1 MRRQFFSFFMP
12 RLHRQLYRGLC
23 LSASMA
29 LRHSSLASRPA
40 TELKLL
46 SLPPAT
52 HCLMVRYLVLHA
64 CSFRHCSLALTQSIR
79 VVLTRRFSSAEDS
92 TSGNT
97 GGIDENSLSFPPPN
111 VAYFVVLLRTS
122 AWHNC
127 KGKMQHFLLLKPQVK
142 SDLVR
147 GNNFWIQR
155 ELQSRFNRFVT
166 LFYATI
172 SRTAAPDRLN
182 IITRKLNLEIINVP
196 KGQKQY

>member
-1 MRRQFFSFFMP
+1 MRRQFFSFFIP

-97 GGIDENSLSFPPPN
+97 NTDEKRALGLLFFHIYHVFCGTFTRRYNTTARSKCS
-111 VAYFVVLLRTS
+111 VLDLRK
-122 AWHNC
+122 C
-127 KGKMQHFLLLKPQVK
+127 K
-142 SDLVR
+142 
-147 GNNFWIQR
+147 
-155 ELQSRFNRFVT
+155 
-166 LFYATI
+166 
-172 SRTAAPDRLN
+172 
-182 IITRKLNLEIINVP
+182 
-196 KGQKQY
+196 

>member
-79 VVLTRRFSSAEDS
+79 VVLARRFSSAEDR

-97 GGIDENSLSFPPPN
+97 NGVDENSLGGFLPQN
-111 VAYFVVLLRTS
+111 VAHFWGSISDECTAQLHGYNTAFSTFKTTS
-122 AWHNC
+122 EIR
-127 KGKMQHFLLLKPQVK
+127 
-142 SDLVR
+142 SS
-147 GNNFWIQR
+147 
-155 ELQSRFNRFVT
+155 EL
-166 LFYATI
+166 
-172 SRTAAPDRLN
+172 
-182 IITRKLNLEIINVP
+182 
-196 KGQKQY
+196 

>member
-1 MRRQFFSFFMP
+1 MRRQFFSFFIP

-64 CSFRHCSLALTQSIR
+64 CSLRHCSLALTQSIR
-79 VVLTRRFSSAEDS
+79 VVLARRFSSAKDS
-92 TSGNT
+92 TSENT
-97 GGIDENSLSFPPPN
+97 CGIDEIRVLFSLSSKFTTCLF
-111 VAYFVVLLRTS
+111 YFHWKVR
-122 AWHNC
+122 HNSTV
-127 KGKMQHFLLLKPQVK
+127 KLQHFRLKKVK
-142 SDLVR
+142 SDRVR

-155 ELQSRFNRFVT
+155 QSLLCFNRFVT
-166 LFYATI
+166 LF
-172 SRTAAPDRLN
+172 
-182 IITRKLNLEIINVP
+182 TRQLPSPVQIALTGNLTY
-196 KGQKQY
+196 K

>member
-79 VVLTRRFSSAEDS
+79 VVLARRFSSAEDR

-97 GGIDENSLSFPPPN
+97 NGIDENSLGFFPQN
-111 VAYFVVLLRTS
+111 VAYFGVVFLTS

-127 KGKMQHFLLLKPQVK
+127 TVIIQHFRLLKPQVK
-142 SDLVR
+142 SDLVS

-155 ELQSRFNRFVT
+155 QLLLCFNRFVT
-166 LFYATI
+166 RF
-172 SRTAAPDRLN
+172 
-182 IITRKLNLEIINVP
+182 TRRYPEQLPLTD
-196 KGQKQY
+196 